1 MKMFDYEKAIDELS
15 TDIKIDECIILK
27 GTQVKAVYGHGE
39 KIYVKWDDFGRGF
52 TALREE
58 GDEEPDPRHDVDE
71 WTRNP
76 HYDLSFN

>member
-1 MKMFDYEKAIDELS
+1 MFDYEKAIDELS
-15 TDIKIDECIILK
+15 TDIKID
-27 GTQVKAVYGHGE
+27 
-39 KIYVKWDDFGRGF
+39 VKWDDFGRGF

>member
-39 KIYVKWDDFGRGF
+39 KIYVKWDEFGRGF

-58 GDEEPDPRHDVDE
+58 GDEEPDPRCEVDE

-76 HYDLSFN
+76 DYDLLFQ